1 MISDQV
7 TAMLLIATRGGGEQM
22 KLRSLREGVAQIRT
36 QLEIAV
42 TKTKEKHA
50 MPEDGGDVADA

>member
-1 MISDQV
+1 MISEQV
-7 TAMLLIATRGGGEQM
+7 TALMLVASRGGGEQV
-22 KLRSLREGVAQIRT
+22 KLRSMRECVAQIRT

-50 MPEDGGDVADA
+50 IAEDEGPDA